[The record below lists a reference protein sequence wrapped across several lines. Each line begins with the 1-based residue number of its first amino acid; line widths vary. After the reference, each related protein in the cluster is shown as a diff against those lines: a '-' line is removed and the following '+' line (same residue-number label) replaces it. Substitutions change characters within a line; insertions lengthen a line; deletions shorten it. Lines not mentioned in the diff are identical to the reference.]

1 MTPGTEETSLIEEL
15 TLRLADLGL
24 ILRGGFHPVEE
35 DGAPDG
41 TATLL
46 LIGNAGPALWRRSG
60 DALGEEADAMD
71 AWTRRVMEP
80 IAGRFGAKV
89 LYPFGGPPYHPFQRW
104 AKRAEGLHSSPLG
117 MLIHPEY
124 GLWHAYR
131 AALCFAEEVAVP
143 VRAPFVNPCEA
154 CADKPCLSTCP
165 VAAFSVEDGYDVPGC
180 AAHLK
185 SRQGTDCMTLGCRA
199 RRACPIGRDMI
210 YDPDQ
215 AAFHMRAFLRARRS

>member
-15 TLRLADLGL
+15 TVRLADLGL

-60 DALGEEADAMD
+60 GALGEEAYALD
-71 AWTRRVMEP
+71 AWTQRVMEP
-80 IAGRFGAKV
+80 IAGRFGAKA

-131 AALCFAEEVAVP
+131 AALCFAGEVAAP
-143 VRAPFVNPCEA
+143 ARATFVNPCEA

-165 VAAFSVEDGYDVPGC
+165 VAAFSVEEGYDVPAC
-180 AAHLK
+180 AGHLK
-185 SRQGTDCMTLGCRA
+185 SSRGEDCMTLGCRA
-199 RRACPIGRDMI
+199 RRACPIGRDMT